1 MKARKKPVV
10 VEVIRWD
17 GLKDHHKFPQ
27 WLKEAFDSGVCFMD
41 NSMLYIKTLEGNHMA
56 NYGDWIIQ
64 GVKGELYPCKP
75 DVFDLTYEFVEE
87 AKGSE

>member
-10 VEVIRWD
+10 VEVYKWD
-17 GLKDHHKFPQ
+17 GLRDKENFPK
-27 WLKEAFDSGVCFMD
+27 WLEEAFESGVCFMD
-41 NSMLYIKTLEGNHMA
+41 NAMLYIKTLEGKHMA

-75 DVFDLTYEFVEE
+75 DIFEITYEFVKEV
-87 AKGSE
+87 KG